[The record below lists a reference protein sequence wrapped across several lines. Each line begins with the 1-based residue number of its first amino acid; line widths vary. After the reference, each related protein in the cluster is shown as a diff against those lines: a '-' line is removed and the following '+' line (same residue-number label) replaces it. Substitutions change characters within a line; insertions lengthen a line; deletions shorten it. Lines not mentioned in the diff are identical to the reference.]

1 MVKILELFEDL
12 VIWSLFTQELLT
24 VENTETKTLSFQKM
38 EIVK

>member
-24 VENTETKTLSFQKM
+24 VENSETKTLSFQKM